1 MQQSSDKHGPHGCM
15 LTRTEFLH
23 DRYITRFKRQYGR
36 FQEVKNSNE
45 EQYIVHRQ
53 NNPKSNLQIGRTDAK

>member
-1 MQQSSDKHGPHGCM
+1 MQQSSDKHGPHGSM

-36 FQEVKNSNE
+36 FQEVKNE